1 MYNYSNWKKNN
12 LLKEVRKE
20 INKFFSW
27 STTIKEEVMVKQW
40 DKRNQKETF
49 HLEFFVPK
57 VFTSNKIYT
66 QAFYI
71 IDTQFLRNKER
82 YNRLV

>member
-1 MYNYSNWKKNN
+1 
-12 LLKEVRKE
+12 
-20 INKFFSW
+20 
-27 STTIKEEVMVKQW
+27 MVKQL

-57 VFTSNKIYT
+57 VFTNNKIYT
-66 QAFYI
+66 QPFYI